1 MLKHAKVLELLDSQ
15 KYIICLHDYTSDACE
30 TAQKFNIILNSR
42 KDLAND
48 IGEFYLKKGSYQLFV
63 D

>member
-1 MLKHAKVLELLDSQ
+1 MLKHANVLEQLDSK

-30 TAQKFNIILNSR
+30 TVQKFNIILNSR

-48 IGEFYLKKGSYQLFV
+48 IGEFYLKKEIFPTFL
-63 D
+63 